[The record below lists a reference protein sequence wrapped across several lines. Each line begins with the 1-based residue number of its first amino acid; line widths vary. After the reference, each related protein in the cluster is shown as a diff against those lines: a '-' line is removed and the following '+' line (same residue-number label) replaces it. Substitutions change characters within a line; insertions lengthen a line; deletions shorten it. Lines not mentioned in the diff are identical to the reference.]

1 MIKEKWAA
9 ITLPIFLQNRDFFGP
24 ICVFFGTINII
35 KKNYM
40 IGKWIR
46 SLPFIFANKNYT
58 LTTEHEAL
66 CIKYLSFYY
75 LPLAKAESC

>member
-1 MIKEKWAA
+1 
-9 ITLPIFLQNRDFFGP
+9 
-24 ICVFFGTINII
+24 
-35 KKNYM
+35 M
-40 IGKWIR
+40 IGKWILP
-46 SLPFIFANKNYT
+46 LPFIFANKNYT